1 MANNSLDRCL
11 IIDAYNLFIRH
22 YVANPAMSRNGEQI
36 GGIVGFYNNMTKLI
50 DRCNP
55 NDVYIIWEG
64 GGSVRKRNVYKDYKR
79 QSRPVKLNRYYDD
92 IPDTLENRNYQI
104 QTLIQLLDNFP
115 VTQIYVEGSEADDV
129 IGYLC
134 KYRFKSR
141 SKVIVSS
148 DHDFYQLLDKLTVL
162 YSPTLKDFVGEN
174 YVINKY
180 DIHPQNFAL
189 AKAVVGDKSDNIP
202 GVPGVG
208 FKTLVKEYGHLF
220 SNAKF
225 DSNRSQL
232 FTENADKMKS
242 SKKKVYKN
250 INENEKMIERN
261 FKIINLDVSN
271 LAHYQTN
278 KIEQKLEKNK
288 KTYNNIN
295 IHKLLNKNA
304 INSIDIYN
312 TKIIYNKLLR

>member
-1 MANNSLDRCL
+1 MIKRCL
-11 IIDAYNLFIRH
+11 IVDAYNLFIRH
-22 YVANPAMSRNGEQI
+22 YVANPTMSKNGEQI

-55 NDVYIIWEG
+55 SDVYIMWEG

-92 IPDTLENRNYQI
+92 IPDTLQNRNFQI
-104 QTLIQLLDNFP
+104 QTLIKFLDYFP
-115 VTQIYVEGSEADDV
+115 VTQLYVEGSEADDV

-141 SKVIVSS
+141 PKVIVSS
-148 DHDFYQLLDKLTVL
+148 DHDYYQLLDKMTVL
-162 YSPTLKDFVGEN
+162 YSPTLKDFVGED

-180 DIHPQNFAL
+180 GIHPQNFAL
-189 AKAVVGDKSDNIP
+189 AKAIVGDKSDNIP

-208 FKTLVKEYGHLF
+208 FKTLAKEYGDMFLDPNFDANRKILF
-220 SNAKF
+220 EKNF
-225 DSNRSQL
+225 I
-232 FTENADKMKS
+232 KMGN
-242 SKKKVYKN
+242 SKKKIYRN
-250 INENEKMIERN
+250 INEKKDMIERN
-261 FKIINLDVSN
+261 FQVINLDVGN

-278 KIEQKLEKNK
+278 KIEQKLENSK
-288 KTYNNIN
+288 KTYDNIN
-295 IHKLLNKNA
+295 IHKLLNENA

-312 TKIIYNKLLR
+312 TKIIYNRLLR